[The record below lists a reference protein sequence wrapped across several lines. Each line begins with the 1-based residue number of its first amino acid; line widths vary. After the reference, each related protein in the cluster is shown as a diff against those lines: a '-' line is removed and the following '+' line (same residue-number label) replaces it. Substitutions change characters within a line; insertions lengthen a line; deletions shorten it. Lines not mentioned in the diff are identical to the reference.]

1 MPSAIFA
8 EQEQQ
13 IVEEDSI
20 EDGPQKTK
28 TEPRSL
34 EPQRLKLQ
42 NDVLH
47 SRIIVVCPYS
57 QFNAYFESK
66 IPEIIEGGYVDI
78 VNQAEMKKPPYIQVV
93 KKEAGSKRP
102 LWIIDFGRIIAEK
115 PSEVHLKKE
124 RVGVITKILSDYT
137 DPKKA
142 EQLFLE
148 YLGNRELSPELK
160 ANNILK
166 SLISDLRPRLM
177 SGLEKELEE
186 VYESVLNNH
195 PIDSVVPFNLYE
207 IWNRRVSAV
216 YITPSPEFSKEL
228 ESKERYNANGDFNP
242 ASISVRDY
250 ADRLE
255 RDLRT
260 LAKKSLQDLELLKIA

>member
-8 EQEQQ
+8 EQEQH
-13 IVEEDSI
+13 VAEEDSI

-66 IPEIIEGGYVDI
+66 IPEIIEGGYVDV

-115 PSEVHLKKE
+115 PSEVYLKKE

-148 YLGNRELSPELK
+148 YLGNEELSSELK

-166 SLISDLRPRLM
+166 SIITDLKPRLM
-177 SGLEKELEE
+177 SGLERELEE

-195 PIDSVVPFNLYE
+195 PVDSVVPFNLYE

-228 ESKERYNANGDFNP
+228 ESKERYNANGNFNP
-242 ASISVRDY
+242 NSVPVSGYLDMLNNDLGIISGK
-250 ADRLE
+250 
-255 RDLRT
+255 T
-260 LAKKSLQDLELLKIA
+260 LGNLELLRR